1 MITVTQFLNERMDG
15 ILRTEKSN
23 EGMVH
28 LYHVNDSWAAVE
40 KSAYFLSQM
49 AECEV
54 ITLLAKGHEE
64 APDGQIVLASVPDEH
79 LNEVREGCS
88 VIWHGDDY
96 LVLRPMNIPTH
107 YNEWHK
113 ENLVNDI
120 EDEDFED

>member
-15 ILRTEKSN
+15 ILKTEKSN

-28 LYHVNDSWAAVE
+28 LYHVNGSWAAVE

-54 ITLLAKGHEE
+54 ITLLAKGHDE
-64 APDGQIVLASVPDEH
+64 APDRQIVLASVPDEH

>member
-1 MITVTQFLNERMDG
+1 MITVTQFLNERMEG
-15 ILRTEKSN
+15 ILRTEKN
-23 EGMVH
+23 NDGMVH
-28 LYHVNDSWAAVE
+28 LYHVNDSWSAVE

-54 ITLLAKGHEE
+54 ITLLAKGHDE
-64 APDGQIVLASVPDEH
+64 APDRQIVLASVPDEH

-113 ENLVNDI
+113 ENLVDDI